1 MKKTVI
7 FAVLAAFLSASA
19 APVKNIYGWSTWQR
33 KGDGGKFE
41 RIKPTA
47 DLPQG
52 AMKFLPDP
60 EKKRYNIVWYG
71 ALKAAPTD
79 RMRFIYTFRS
89 SAETNAGAVVTLKV
103 NARNRSGAWYNQP
116 LKDHATAT
124 VAVEPGKTQEIALEV
139 DLSKYEVPEIKTVC
153 PMIGLTD
160 LTSGEVTFTGLKVE
174 TVGAPAA
181 K

>member
-7 FAVLAAFLSASA
+7 FAVLVVALTAVA
-19 APVKNIYGWSTWQR
+19 APVKNIYGWNTWQR
-33 KGDGGKFE
+33 KGEGGKFE

-47 DLPQG
+47 ELPQG

-60 EKKRYNIVWYG
+60 GKKRYSIQWYG
-71 ALKAAPTD
+71 TVKAAPTD
-79 RMRFIYTFRS
+79 HVRFVYTFRS
-89 SAETNAGAVVTLKV
+89 AAETNAGAVVTLKV
-103 NARNRSGAWYNQP
+103 NARKQSGAWYNQP

-139 DLSKYEVPEIKTVC
+139 DLSKYDVPEIKALC
-153 PMIGLTD
+153 PMIGVNN
-160 LTSGEVTFTGLKVE
+160 LTSGEVIFTGLKVE
-174 TVGAPAA
+174 TVGGSAA